1 MNKIRL
7 YQILSVLLLPYRE
20 ETFLK
25 KDPIAKVR
33 YSFAELRYHK
43 INRTHVQDYIKK
55 YETAEKEL
63 SLFLRERRELYI
75 HTLDDFRLLLE
86 MFFPEEETTSPQC
99 IFTAQKEEDKK
110 WKKLKPDEE
119 EEVLKKYLEPF
130 YLKNLYKIAKSL
142 LTFRDGKIA
151 IRTWINENDS
161 DELFHY
167 PNVFDKVEIWNLLS
181 RMMSVDVLI
190 AAFFVEANLK
200 EIHYLYNQTG
210 GISLADKTLEKILK
224 KGLAETHMH
233 FTAGTDF
240 MHIWQNEMDI
250 TEWEKRT
257 LENEK
262 CQTYIQDGTF
272 VLAIYRILWA
282 EYLEYAEGG
291 GILPF
296 NMFLSRNYPDEE
308 EILLE
313 ILDCIRKGNLTC
325 YSPEWG
331 KKLTSLILRWRYQ
344 YSYNREG
351 SDFLLLTIYRQY
363 YKYHTCSEMILLFKS
378 LVYFDDC
385 KGTCDNLH
393 LLFQYIRGKNHFYKQ
408 LLQANQI
415 EGLANF
421 RYSYSKMLTEVF
433 KKNDK
438 ESQYDDIFKCISN
451 NMYLKKLEIRI
462 APHILEVI
470 PTQPML
476 ENGKEKYEIDF
487 QEEDIQRKLLKQI
500 KNVLVAYRKN
510 RLEAAGIYTWDV
522 KDEALLQK
530 MDTCCKNGELSVP
543 TIGIV
548 FHYIKNDYVDNRLGN
563 TCWVQKWE
571 EITKDSRHILVW
583 REILVKS
590 VIALEKLRT
599 QIPLL
604 GEYVVGIDAASE
616 EHKTEPW
623 VFAPIYSAIRNR
635 WITKPVLQNHA
646 GEISRINNI
655 GFTYHVGEEYRHLLS
670 GLRHIDE
677 VVNHFHYK
685 AGDRLGHA
693 TALGVNI
700 EYWMQKNET
709 VVIPAGEHMENL
721 LWLWGNMVHRN
732 WGIEINAEALE
743 GKILNLA
750 KNIYGETNGITVHM
764 LYEAYE
770 VKFTVGYWKKLQK
783 MRQYLLTEEKTGQ
796 FRKNGEEHF
805 CKYYDVKSR
814 YGVMWTVEKI
824 FCTYFCPW
832 YYYKFHHPILVHV
845 GQEEL
850 GMLKKIQNYV
860 RQEVEGIGVYVETNP
875 TSNLAIGEVKRLH
888 EHPILNLNSK
898 GLSADKENEHEVLV
912 TVNSD
917 NPMIFNTSSENELAY
932 IYHAL
937 CYQGYKKESIL
948 EWIDKVRRMGLDSS
962 FVKNEK
968 KPSVQMQEIKE
979 LIDNINI
986 ILKEDNPK

>member
-25 KDPIAKVR
+25 KDPIATVR

-43 INRTHVQDYIKK
+43 LNRTYVADYAKK

-63 SLFLRERRELYI
+63 SCFLRNRKELYI

-86 MFFPEEETTSPQC
+86 MFFSEEETTSAQC
-99 IFTAQKEEDKK
+99 VFMPSKEQDKHEK
-110 WKKLKPDEE
+110 NLDPYEE
-119 EEVLKKYLEPF
+119 ELVIKKYLEPF
-130 YLKNLYKIAKSL
+130 YLKNLYKVSKSL

-151 IRTWINENDS
+151 IRTWINENDT
-161 DELFHY
+161 DDFFHY
-167 PNVFDKVEIWNLLS
+167 SNVFDKVEIWNLLS
-181 RMMSVDVLI
+181 RMMSVDILI

-200 EIHYLYNQTG
+200 QVDYLYNQTG
-210 GISLADKTLEKILK
+210 DILLADKTLDKILK

-240 MHIWQNEMDI
+240 VHVWQNEVDI
-250 TEWEKRT
+250 VEWEKRV
-257 LENEK
+257 LNEAECWK
-262 CQTYIQDGTF
+262 YIQEGTF
-272 VLAIYRILWA
+272 TLAIYRIIWA
-282 EYLEYAEGG
+282 EFLEYVNYGDD
-291 GILPF
+291 LPLNLF
-296 NMFLSRNYPDEE
+296 IKKNYPDEE
-308 EILLE
+308 SILLE
-313 ILDCIRKGNLTC
+313 ILACIRNGDLTC
-325 YSPEWG
+325 YFPEWG
-331 KKLTSLILRWRYQ
+331 KKLSSLILRWKYQ
-344 YSYNREG
+344 YSHDRKG
-351 SDFLLLTIYRQY
+351 SDFLLFTIYRQY
-363 YKYHTCSEMILLFKS
+363 YRYHTCSELILLQKS
-378 LVYFDDC
+378 LIYFEDY
-385 KGTCDNLH
+385 KNECDSLH
-393 LLFQYIRGKNHFYKQ
+393 LFFQYIRGKNRFYIQ
-408 LLQANQI
+408 MLQANQI

-421 RYSYSKMLTEVF
+421 RHSYSKMQTEVF
-433 KKNDK
+433 KRNDK
-438 ESQYDDIFKCISN
+438 EGQYNDIFKSISN
-451 NMYLKKLEIRI
+451 NIYLKKLEVRI
-462 APHILEVI
+462 TPYIQNVLPKEPKVGNGDE
-470 PTQPML
+470 
-476 ENGKEKYEIDF
+476 ENKRDF
-487 QEEDIQRKLLKQI
+487 QQEDIQRKLLKQI
-500 KNVLVAYRKN
+500 KNVLVAYRRN
-510 RLEAAGIYTWDV
+510 CLETVGCYTWNV
-522 KDEALLQK
+522 EDETLLK
-530 MDTCCKNGELSVP
+530 KLDDSYMNGELSVP

-571 EITKDSRHILVW
+571 EITKDSRHVLVW
-583 REILVKS
+583 REILVKN
-590 VIALEKLRT
+590 VIALEKLRAK
-599 QIPLL
+599 IPLL

-635 WITKPVLQNHA
+635 WITKPLLQNRY

-677 VVNHFHYK
+677 VINHFHYK

-693 TALGVNI
+693 TALGVDV

-709 VVIPAGEHMENL
+709 VVIPVGEHMENL
-721 LWLWGNMVHRN
+721 LWLWGNMVHKN

-743 GKILNLA
+743 GKILDLA
-750 KNIYGETNGITVHM
+750 KRIYGETDGITVHM
-764 LYEAYE
+764 LYEAYK
-770 VKFTVGYWKKLQK
+770 VKFTVGYWKKLEK
-783 MRQYLLTEEKTGQ
+783 MRQYVGTEEETSVS
-796 FRKNGEEHF
+796 RKNGEEHF
-805 CKYYDVKSR
+805 CKFYDVKSR
-814 YGVMWTVEKI
+814 YGVMWTVDKI

-832 YYYKFHHPILVHV
+832 YYSKFRRPILVHV
-845 GQEEL
+845 GQEEH
-850 GMLKKIQNYV
+850 GMLKKIQSYV
-860 RQEVEGIGVYVETNP
+860 RQQVENIGVYVETNP
-875 TSNLAIGEVKRLH
+875 TSNLAIGEVRRLH

-898 GLSADKENEHEVLV
+898 GLVADKESEHEVLV

-917 NPMIFNTSSENELAY
+917 NPMIFNTNSENELAY

-979 LIDNINI
+979 LIDNINF
-986 ILKEDNPK
+986 ILKEDNPR